1 MPKDAPEK
9 KFVDVTQKQ
18 VAEDH
23 ELFAQTLK
31 KVLDTPRDLRSPRA
45 VQLLQSFQVYY
56 EEIFAFGCTV
66 TR

>member
-9 KFVDVTQKQ
+9 KVVDVTVKQ

-23 ELFAQTLK
+23 ELFAQTLR
-31 KVLDTPRDLRSPRA
+31 KVLDTPAAKRSPRA
-45 VQLLQSFQVYY
+45 VQLMQSFQVYY

>member
-1 MPKDAPEK
+1 MPSSPEK
-9 KFVDVTQKQ
+9 KFVDVTVKQ

-23 ELFAQTLK
+23 ALFAETLK
-31 KVLDTPRDLRSPRA
+31 KVLDTPPAQRSPRA
-45 VQLLQSFQVYY
+45 TQLLQSFQVYY